1 MEGWKA
7 GSTGHGTVKRSY
19 PGIGQHGTSRS
30 RRGREDAARFAKL
43 PRRGFCLGVLSAGI
57 GPTAGRPA
65 LSKEEILAIDTHAH
79 VFARDLPLTSDR
91 RYVPACDATLADYL
105 GVLDRNG
112 MSHGV
117 LVQPS
122 FLGMDNTYMLE
133 ALRGAATPAR
143 HRRRGTGDRTGRVAA
158 PRPGRHRRSPAK
170 PNRPAGP
177 RPRQRT
183 WQRHLAQVAVLGW
196 QIEVHAEARRL
207 PLLLKPLLRAEVPV
221 VVDHFGR
228 PDPRLGTEDPGFR
241 ELLTL
246 GATRR
251 VWVKLSA
258 AYRNGTD
265 GAGERTARAAVPLLR
280 DAFGLDQLV
289 WGSDWPHTQFEKVIS
304 PAATRHALDTW
315 LPDPAERRIVLADT
329 PARLFRLSG

>member
-1 MEGWKA
+1 M
-7 GSTGHGTVKRSY
+7 
-19 PGIGQHGTSRS
+19 
-30 RRGREDAARFAKL
+30 L
-43 PRRGFCLGVLSAGI
+43 PRRGFCLGVLAAGI
-57 GPTAGRPA
+57 APTAGRPA

-91 RYVPACDATLADYL
+91 RYAPAYDATLADYL
-105 GVLDRNG
+105 GMLDRNG

-133 ALRGAATPAR
+133 ALRREP
-143 HRRRGTGDRTGRVAA
+143 RRLRGIAVVAPETAPDELRRLDR
-158 PRPGRHRRSPAK
+158 
-170 PNRPAGP
+170 AGIVGLRLNLIGQP
-177 RPRQRT
+177 DPDLTSET

-207 PLLLKPLLRAEVPV
+207 PLLLKPLLRAEVSV

-241 ELLTL
+241 DLLTL

-280 DAFGLDQLV
+280 DAFGLDRLV